1 MTSFQYPG
9 DMSGDMM
16 TALSTTSG
24 SESRKPWSTPLVIVS
39 VARNTEAQVTD
50 NTDGTSSLGISQ
62 YGS

>member
-1 MTSFQYPG
+1 MTSFQSST

-16 TALSTTSG
+16 TTLSTPTD

-39 VARNTEAQVTD
+39 VARNTEANVSD
-50 NTDGTSSLGISQ
+50 NTDGTSTGGFQ

>member
-1 MTSFQYPG
+1 MTSFHSST

-16 TALSTTSG
+16 TAFSTPTD

-39 VARNTEAQVTD
+39 VARNTEANVSD
-50 NTDGTSSLGISQ
+50 NTDGTSTGGFQ

>member
-1 MTSFQYPG
+1 MTSFQSST

-24 SESRKPWSTPLVIVS
+24 SDSRKPWSTPLVIVS
-39 VARNTEAQVTD
+39 VARNTEANVSD
-50 NTDGTSSLGISQ
+50 NTDGTSTGGFQ